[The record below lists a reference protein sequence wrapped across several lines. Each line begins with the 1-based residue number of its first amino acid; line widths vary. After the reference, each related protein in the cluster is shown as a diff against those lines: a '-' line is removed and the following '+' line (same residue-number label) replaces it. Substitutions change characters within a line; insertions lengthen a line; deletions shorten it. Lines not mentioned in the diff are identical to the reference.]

1 MLRIRTNSD
10 ICREEDYEERTVISK
25 EILASEEDGSIPN
38 RILRKPSL
46 QEEYAKTQI
55 LTSLLWT
62 KSFHLYLYENN
73 LSYLRMINGTGN
85 FIKGNPN

>member
-1 MLRIRTNSD
+1 MLSIRTNSD
-10 ICREEDYEERTVISK
+10 ICREEDYEERTVIYK

-55 LTSLLWT
+55 CSGQ
-62 KSFHLYLYENN
+62 KA
-73 LSYLRMINGTGN
+73 
-85 FIKGNPN
+85 FIYICMRIILAI